1 MHRTD
6 EFLEAFLQSD
16 PDPMINGEIPTA
28 DGRVQLLDP
37 SCVTTLY
44 GENYGKAFVIDED
57 CLSAHIQ
64 AGDQFHRFQTRT
76 CPTCLWPCVRIS
88 MPTELCIECPRC
100 SNQPQYDILHGGDS
114 AGAIPQRTTQDLLAL
129 PPLIGRSSSIFPVV
143 AHDEVYSS

>member
-57 CLSAHIQ
+57 CLSAHIK
-64 AGDQFHRFQTRT
+64 ASVGGLSVAPVASGGHG
-76 CPTCLWPCVRIS
+76 S
-88 MPTELCIECPRC
+88 C
-100 SNQPQYDILHGGDS
+100 S
-114 AGAIPQRTTQDLLAL
+114 AA
-129 PPLIGRSSSIFPVV
+129 PV
-143 AHDEVYSS
+143 S